1 MTLRN
6 RITRLENVKAGTLIP
21 NPQNWRRHPKAQRD
35 ALQTVLASVGY
46 ADAVI
51 AREVDGQLV
60 LIDGHL
66 RADLDPDQVIPVL
79 VTDLDEHEAGQV
91 LATLDPLAAMATADN
106 EALETLVK
114 GLAAKAQD
122 TMAEL
127 MAKMHNVDLTPQ
139 GNTDPDDTPEP
150 PAEPVS
156 KRGDV
161 WLLGRHRLMCGDST
175 DAQDVE
181 RLLDGAKPS
190 LMVTD
195 PPYGVEYDA
204 DWRNRDN
211 ISRLGPS
218 NTGSGRQR

>member
-66 RADLDPDQVIPVL
+66 RADLDPEQVIPVL

-106 EALETLVK
+106 DALETLVK

-127 MAKMHNVDLTPQ
+127 MAKMHRVDLTPP

-181 RLLDGAKPS
+181 RLTGRGQA
-190 LMVTD
+190 
-195 PPYGVEYDA
+195 DA
-204 DWRNRDN
+204 D
-211 ISRLGPS
+211 G
-218 NTGSGRQR
+218 

>member
-66 RADLDPDQVIPVL
+66 RADLDPEQVIPVL

-106 EALETLVK
+106 DALETLVK

-127 MAKMHNVDLTPQ
+127 MAKMHRVDLTPP

-156 KRGDV
+156 KRGDL
-161 WLLGRHRLMCGDST
+161 WLLGRHRLMCGDSPVLRT
-175 DAQDVE
+175 WSGC
-181 RLLDGAKPS
+181 LDGAKPR

-195 PPYGVEYDA
+195 PPYGVIYD
-204 DWRNRDN
+204 
-211 ISRLGPS
+211 PS
-218 NTGSGRQR
+218 QVAV

>member
-1 MTLRN
+1 MGSYTGESSRSPDFVYNPSMTIRN
-6 RITRLENVKAGTLIP
+6 RITRLEYVKAGTLQP
-21 NPQNWRRHPKAQRD
+21 DSRNWRRHPKAQRD

-106 EALETLVK
+106 DALETLVK

-127 MAKMHNVDLTPQ
+127 MAKMHRVDLTPP

-161 WLLGRHRLMCGDST
+161 WLLGRHRLMCGD
-175 DAQDVE
+175 
-181 RLLDGAKPS
+181 
-190 LMVTD
+190 
-195 PPYGVEYDA
+195 
-204 DWRNRDN
+204 
-211 ISRLGPS
+211 
-218 NTGSGRQR
+218 